1 MQYGV
6 HQLKTICILT
16 AICAGAIARAGDD
29 KPILFVAGSSAC
41 DPCIKLQNEYLR
53 PMSVSINARFD
64 LKYLDCGTNHIQ
76 LTKAKVLWHQAHIRK
91 PEAQRTGLRLPFMCL
106 VYRSK
111 IIGYYV
117 GYTSGDVRKV
127 QDCFNRALSD
137 NPPQAAPY
145 HPEAEEAFPEYLEKL
160 RREEAEKEAQRKEKK
175 PSETIPPATAP
186 VTPETKQVAPAEKPP
201 TSIITNIVEAATPA
215 VTGVAGSGI
224 EAGADSGLGGPL
236 QSILKL
242 GFTGAAL
249 YFGLPVGAAG
259 LAAAVAGF
267 AIGRVRRRVHARVEG
282 SHTANTQYVN
292 RSDVVLAPVADSG
305 KRVSTN
311 HYITKVV
318 DIEGEAYKEAI
329 RKVSAAYAK
338 RSLSVAEIM
347 QVLEHTAK
355 EVARGKSSDANDLL

>member
-6 HQLKTICILT
+6 HLKTICLLT
-16 AICAGAIARAGDD
+16 AICAGAIARAGDED
-29 KPILFVAGSSAC
+29 KPTLFVAGSSAC

-53 PMSVSINARFD
+53 PMSVSINARFN
-64 LKYLDCGTNHIQ
+64 LKYLDCGTNHVQ
-76 LTKAKVLWHQAHIRK
+76 LTKAKVLWHQAHIGK
-91 PEAQRTGLRLPFMCL
+91 PEAQRGGLRLPFMCL
-106 VYRSK
+106 VHRSK

-127 QDCFNRALSD
+127 QDCFNKALSD
-137 NPPQAAPY
+137 NPPQAVPY

-160 RREEAEKEAQRKEKK
+160 EREKKQKEAQRKEAQ
-175 PSETIPPATAP
+175 S
-186 VTPETKQVAPAEKPP
+186 PETVPPTTTPTTQEQKSVAPAEKPP
-201 TSIITNIVEAATPA
+201 TSIITNIVEAVTPA
-215 VTGVAGSGI
+215 ITGSTG
-224 EAGADSGLGGPL
+224 DSGLAGPL
-236 QSILKL
+236 QGILKL

-267 AIGRVRRRVHARVEG
+267 AIGRVRRRAHARKEG
-282 SHTANTQYVN
+282 NHTGNTQYVA

-347 QVLEHTAK
+347 QVLEHTAN
-355 EVARGKSSDANDLL
+355 EIARGKSSDANDLL